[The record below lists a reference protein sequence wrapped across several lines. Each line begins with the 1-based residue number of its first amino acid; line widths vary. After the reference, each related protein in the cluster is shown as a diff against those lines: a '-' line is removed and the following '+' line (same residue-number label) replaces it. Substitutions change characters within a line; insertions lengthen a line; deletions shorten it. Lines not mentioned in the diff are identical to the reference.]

1 MTRKSMMS
9 IVSLCLVWSCLAAA
23 SGRAQTTTP
32 FKTDVD
38 RQTLIADLEK
48 TIPELMKAANIPGLS
63 IAVIRDGKLFWTKGF
78 GVKNSKTGE
87 PVTEDTIFEA
97 ASLTKPFFAYAAMK
111 MVESGELDLD
121 RPLVEYIPREKIEKI
136 LGHSL
141 DLDGFRG
148 DWFRRITVRMVL
160 SHSSGLPHG
169 ERGKPFPLFFEP
181 GTKYRYSAFGYYY
194 LQTVIEHLKGEPLD
208 VWMKKVAIDPLKMD
222 ASNMVWQDRY
232 EESAAVGHD
241 LLGET
246 DGRFRKR
253 TQAHAA
259 ATLYTTAGDYAKFV
273 IAMLNDVGLK
283 KETIELMLTPQ
294 IDVAENVFWG
304 LGFGLEKTPEGMGF
318 WQWGDY
324 GIFRNYIVAYKK
336 QKIGLVYLTNSFN
349 GLSIAQDVIS
359 HAIGGGQD
367 LGIAY
372 LNYNRYDSPS
382 SLFLKALLEKGP
394 DEAKKLYYETRKTR
408 PDDLNEATVNQIGYS
423 LMNAKKY
430 QEAIEVLKL
439 NVESYPESTNVYDS
453 LAEAYLNNGDTE
465 LAVTYYK
472 KVLEIIPKDTT
483 TDKDFLE
490 RIKTGAIEKLKQ
502 LEKK

>member
-1 MTRKSMMS
+1 MNRKPRMS
-9 IVSLCLVWSCLAAA
+9 IVTLSLLWIFLVVAPSLT
-23 SGRAQTTTP
+23 QTTAP
-32 FKTDVD
+32 LKTGVD
-38 RQTLIADLEK
+38 KQALIADLEK

-63 IAVIRDGKLFWTKGF
+63 IAVVRDGKILWTQGF
-78 GVKNSKTGE
+78 GLKNAKTSE

-121 RPLVEYIPREKIEKI
+121 RPLIDYIPREKIEQG

-141 DLDGFRG
+141 DLEGFRG
-148 DWFRRITVRMVL
+148 DWFRRITARMVL

-169 ERGKPFPLFFEP
+169 ERGKPLPIFFEP
-181 GTKYRYSAFGYYY
+181 GTKYRYSADGYFY
-194 LQTVIEHLKGEPLD
+194 LQAVIEHLKGEPLD
-208 VWMKKVAIDPLKMD
+208 VLMKKIALDPLGME
-222 ASNMVWQDRY
+222 SSSMVWQDRY
-232 EESAAVGHD
+232 ETSAAVGHD

-246 DGRFRKR
+246 DSRFRKR

-273 IAMLNDVGLK
+273 VAMMNDVGLK

-304 LGFGLEKTPEGMGF
+304 IGFGLERTSGGRGF

-324 GIFRNYIVAYKK
+324 GTFRNYIVAYKK
-336 QKIGLVYLTNSFN
+336 QKIGVVYLTNSFN
-349 GLSIAQDVIS
+349 GLSIAQDIVS

-382 SLFLKALLEKGP
+382 SLFLKAVLEKGSE
-394 DEAKKLYYETRKTR
+394 EAKKLYHETRKAR
-408 PDDLNEATVNQIGYS
+408 PDDLNEPIINQIGYS
-423 LMNAKKY
+423 LMNAKRYK
-430 QEAIEVLKL
+430 EAIEVLKL
-439 NVESYPESTNVYDS
+439 NVESYPESANVYDS
-453 LAEAYLNNGDTE
+453 LAEAYMNNGDRD
-465 LAVTYYK
+465 LAITHYK
-472 KVLEIIPKDTT
+472 KTLEMIPKDTKA
-483 TDKDFLE
+483 DKDFLE
-490 RIKTGAIEKLKQ
+490 RIRTGAIEKLKE

>member
-1 MTRKSMMS
+1 MNRKYMIPIIS
-9 IVSLCLVWSCLAAA
+9 VGLLWVFLAVAPA
-23 SGRAQTTTP
+23 LAQTTTP
-32 FKTDVD
+32 LKTDVD
-38 RQTLIADLEK
+38 KQTLIADLEK

-63 IAVIRDGKLFWTKGF
+63 IAVIRDGKLFWTHGF
-78 GVKNSKTGE
+78 GVKNSQTGE

-121 RPLVEYIPREKIEKI
+121 RPLIDYIPREKIERNI
-136 LGHSL
+136 GHSL
-141 DLDGFRG
+141 DLEGFRG
-148 DWFRRITVRMVL
+148 DWFRRITARMVL

-169 ERGKPFPLFFEP
+169 ERGKPYPIFFEP
-181 GTKYRYSAFGYYY
+181 GTKYRYSADGYYY
-194 LQTVIEHLKGEPLD
+194 LQMVIEHLKGELLD
-208 VWMKKVAIDPLKMD
+208 ALMKEWVIDPLGME
-222 ASNMVWQDRY
+222 ASSMVWQDRY
-232 EESAAVGHD
+232 EKSAAVGHD

-246 DGRFRKR
+246 DARFRKR
-253 TQAHAA
+253 LRAHAA

-273 IAMLNDVGLK
+273 IAMLNDAGLK

-304 LGFGLEKTPEGMGF
+304 LGFGLERTSGGDGF

-336 QKIGLVYLTNSFN
+336 QKIGVVYFTNSFN
-349 GLSIAQDVIS
+349 GLSIAQDIIA

-382 SLFLKALLEKGP
+382 SHFLKAVLEKGP
-394 DEAKKLYYETRKTR
+394 EEAKKLYYEIRKTR
-408 PDDLNEATVNQIGYS
+408 PDDLNEPTINQIGYS

-430 QEAIEVLKL
+430 KEAIEVLKL
-439 NVESYPESTNVYDS
+439 NVESYPESANVYDS
-453 LAEAYLNNGDTE
+453 LAEAYLNNGDKE
-465 LAVTYYK
+465 LAVTY
-472 KVLEIIPKDTT
+472 
-483 TDKDFLE
+483 
-490 RIKTGAIEKLKQ
+490 
-502 LEKK
+502 